1 MGTVLVAQR
10 IVVQHTAERLG
21 IVYAGSQL
29 PIESD
34 AGSVEH
40 LPKLDELPG

>member
-10 IVVQHTAERLG
+10 IVVRYTAAWLG

-29 PIESD
+29 PIESG

-40 LPKLDELPG
+40 LPKLDELLG